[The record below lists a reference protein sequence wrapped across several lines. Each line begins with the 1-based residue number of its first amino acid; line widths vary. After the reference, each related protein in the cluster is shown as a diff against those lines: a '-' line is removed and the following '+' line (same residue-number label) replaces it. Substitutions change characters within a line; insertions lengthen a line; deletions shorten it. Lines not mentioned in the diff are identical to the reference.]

1 MQASPG
7 GQVITCFLHDAGHAE
22 LIHLTHGEGLHPQ
35 HLQDVAEEE
44 KTSGLE
50 PAGRYTQIHA
60 GNKLLVTLRPERG
73 R

>member
-44 KTSGLE
+44 KASGLE
-50 PAGRYTQIHA
+50 PAGR
-60 GNKLLVTLRPERG
+60 
-73 R
+73 